1 MRIAVI
7 TTGFAPDEKQIKGD
21 AAFRNIIKELSNR
34 LGIEIDVFALYF
46 PGRNVYNF
54 YNSRVFSFGLCN
66 SRLRKPWIWREC
78 IKTFN
83 EIHGSKRFDIIQ
95 SFWICE
101 SGYVASLLSRR
112 HRIPHVSV
120 VCGGELM
127 GLKNIAYGSQL
138 KYFQRYFAEY
148 TLRNSSAVVTACEYM
163 NDILIRHSGGKYG
176 DKSRLIPFGA
186 DEQMFMPSDIR
197 ISDNVIR
204 LINVANTFPVKSHID
219 LFKAIKLVTEK
230 YESVRL
236 VCTGAYGPV
245 KLQEL
250 AAKTGIEK
258 HFEYRGWTEYEELPC
273 LLNSSDIFVLS
284 SLHEAFNMSVLEAAF
299 CGLPVVSTDVGI
311 ARDITPHIVKAGDYK
326 SIAGGIIRVI
336 ENLETEKLNARNKS
350 EYFRKIFS
358 VRCSVEKYVKL
369 YEELICKNY

>member
-7 TTGFAPDEKQIKGD
+7 TTGFAPDEKQIRGD
-21 AAFRNIIKELSNR
+21 AAFSNFIKELSDKP
-34 LGIEIDVFALYF
+34 GTEVEVFALYYPEKKLYSF
-46 PGRNVYNF
+46 HKA
-54 YNSRVFSFGLCN
+54 RVFSFGHG
-66 SRLRKPWIWREC
+66 RGRIRKVISWREC
-78 IKTFN
+78 MWKFD
-83 EIHGSKRFDIIQ
+83 EINTINRFDIIH
-95 SFWICE
+95 SFWLGE
-101 SGYVASLLSRR
+101 SGYVASLLSKR
-112 HRIPHVSV
+112 HRIPLVSV
-120 VCGGELM
+120 VCGGELV

-326 SIAGGIIRVI
+326 SIASGIIRVI